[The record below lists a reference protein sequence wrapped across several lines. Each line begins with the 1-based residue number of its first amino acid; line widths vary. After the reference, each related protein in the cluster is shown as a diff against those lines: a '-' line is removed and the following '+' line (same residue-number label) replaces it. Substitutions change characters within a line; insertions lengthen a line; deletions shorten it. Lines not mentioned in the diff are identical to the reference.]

1 MANKTINLGG
11 NDTERLF
18 LEDLEFDS
26 ADGEH
31 VIVKKTSIP
40 EIDMKDLVARHKGR
54 YYLLGL
60 HARPGRRVL
69 DFPCGSGYA
78 ANILKEFDIVY
89 HGMERDP
96 LTIEYAKRVYDHKN
110 ATFAVGDLQ
119 NPNLPNN
126 SFDIIGCIEGIE
138 HIERQFQS
146 PLIGA
151 FKEALK
157 PGGILIVSSPEN
169 PTGVS
174 GPSVH
179 NQWHKWELT
188 KKDFSNLLREHFDNV
203 EMVTHK
209 AVLST
214 GVLTTCF
221 YGICHK

>member
-78 ANILKEFDIVY
+78 ANILKEFDN
-89 HGMERDP
+89 P
-96 LTIEYAKRVYDHKN
+96 LSYN
-110 ATFAVGDLQ
+110 
-119 NPNLPNN
+119 
-126 SFDIIGCIEGIE
+126 
-138 HIERQFQS
+138 
-146 PLIGA
+146 
-151 FKEALK
+151 
-157 PGGILIVSSPEN
+157 
-169 PTGVS
+169 
-174 GPSVH
+174 
-179 NQWHKWELT
+179 
-188 KKDFSNLLREHFDNV
+188 KKLL
-203 EMVTHK
+203 
-209 AVLST
+209 
-214 GVLTTCF
+214 
-221 YGICHK
+221 